1 MSEYEIGCVETAV
14 NNTSF
19 FINPAQRPK
28 AAYGCCGCGK
38 AFKVKEFGAL
48 PVIDSKLYCD
58 ECYAREIK
66 KPGWQTGGRLIRLI
80 HDGRVD
86 AYAFSHSA
94 ASRLTFVAYNERDGY
109 LTIKQEM
116 TDCGCGFRIDG
127 MDQWFHGIFHP
138 FLYYFQ
144 TNNCVFPSDE

>member
-1 MSEYEIGCVETAV
+1 MREYEIGRVETAV
-14 NNTSF
+14 HNTYLS
-19 FINPAQRPK
+19 ISPEQRPK
-28 AAYGCCGCGK
+28 AAYCCCGCEK
-38 AFKVKEFGAL
+38 EFKIKEFGSL

-66 KPGWQTGGRLIRLI
+66 KPGWLTGGKLIRLI

-94 ASRLTFVAYNERDGY
+94 TSSLTFVAYNERDGY

-116 TDCGCGFRIDG
+116 TDCGCGFRIDRI
-127 MDQWFHGIFHP
+127 DKRFYGIFHP
-138 FLYYFQ
+138 FLYYYQ
-144 TNNCVFPSDE
+144 ISECVFPSDG